1 MDWEEFKLKVSTVLD
16 LVKDRICLDST
27 GDKISYSISNY
38 FFRYTKD
45 DFIEFKDSLNNVQF
59 DGLSVETKNSYEVV
73 LYSLSNNSYAIQRF
87 KSFGQVDDN
96 VYNMSYKTDEASDA
110 MIYNIL
116 CMIDI
121 ENYAWAH
128 LRLLEDNQN
137 QEMYTLF
144 NLLRLFLFNPYTITL
159 YHNNFIDT
167 NKKRMCINSLLFNCA
182 YNYFEHMRIA
192 NNLEDFLG
200 PGTYA
205 KFTKLRRLGLSVPK
219 VLYKPYLLDEY
230 QMAASSKDPMIKFIG
245 FYHVME
251 YFFEQVYKEDLRKTL
266 REILI
271 LPDFSATDNEDLNKV
286 IKAFSDKSLES
297 TPGNEI
303 ESLNLTLK
311 KYVNINNLIDSISL
325 NNQEM
330 IKYYKTNIVPFSKG
344 SKIDFEKPR
353 DKVLSSI
360 ASRIY
365 ATRNS
370 IVHGKSN
377 ELKRKER
384 PLYRPFKDE
393 EILAKEI
400 PLMQAIAEEII
411 IKTGEELKL

>member
-1 MDWEEFKLKVSTVLD
+1 MDWEEFKEKVITVLE
-16 LVKDRICLDST
+16 LVKDEISLDCT
-27 GDKISYSISNY
+27 DEKISYCISNHY
-38 FFRYTKD
+38 FEFTKEE
-45 DFIEFKDSLNNVQF
+45 FTKFKDSLIDIKLTN
-59 DGLSVETKNSYEVV
+59 LAVESYNSYEVI
-73 LYSLSNNSYAIQRF
+73 LYSLSNNPHAVQRF
-87 KSFGQVDDN
+87 KGFGEADDKVN
-96 VYNMSYKTDEASDA
+96 KISYKTDEASDA
-110 MIYNIL
+110 MLYNIL
-116 CMIDI
+116 NMIDVD
-121 ENYAWAH
+121 NYTWAH
-128 LRLLEDNQN
+128 WRKLDDSQDPERF
-137 QEMYTLF
+137 TLF
-144 NLLRLFLFNPYTITL
+144 NLIRLFLFNPYSITL
-159 YHNNFIDT
+159 YHINFIDT
-167 NKKRMCINSLLFNCA
+167 KKKRMCINSLLFNCA

-251 YFFEQVYKEDLRKTL
+251 YFFEQVYKEDLRRTL
-266 REILI
+266 RDILI

-286 IKAFSDKSLES
+286 IKAFSEKNLEC

-311 KYVNINNLIDSISL
+311 KYVNIDTIINSISL
-325 NNQEM
+325 NNQEL
-330 IKYYKTNIVPFSKG
+330 IEYYKTNIVPFSKG
-344 SKIDFEKPR
+344 SKIDFEKPT

-411 IKTGEELKL
+411 IKTAEEL

>member
-1 MDWEEFKLKVSTVLD
+1 
-16 LVKDRICLDST
+16 
-27 GDKISYSISNY
+27 
-38 FFRYTKD
+38 
-45 DFIEFKDSLNNVQF
+45 
-59 DGLSVETKNSYEVV
+59 
-73 LYSLSNNSYAIQRF
+73 
-87 KSFGQVDDN
+87 
-96 VYNMSYKTDEASDA
+96 
-110 MIYNIL
+110 
-116 CMIDI
+116 
-121 ENYAWAH
+121 
-128 LRLLEDNQN
+128 
-137 QEMYTLF
+137 
-144 NLLRLFLFNPYTITL
+144 
-159 YHNNFIDT
+159 
-167 NKKRMCINSLLFNCA
+167 
-182 YNYFEHMRIA
+182 
-192 NNLEDFLG
+192 
-200 PGTYA
+200 
-205 KFTKLRRLGLSVPK
+205 
-219 VLYKPYLLDEY
+219 
-230 QMAASSKDPMIKFIG
+230 MAASSKDPMIKFIG

-311 KYVNINNLIDSISL
+311 KYININNIVASIKL
-325 NNQEM
+325 NNQEL
-330 IKYYKTNIVPFSKG
+330 IEYYKTSIVPFSKG
-344 SKIDFEKPR
+344 PKIDFEKQR
-353 DKVLSSI
+353 EKVISSI

-393 EILAKEI
+393 EILEKEI

-411 IKTGEELKL
+411 IKTGEEIKL

>member
-1 MDWEEFKLKVSTVLD
+1 
-16 LVKDRICLDST
+16 
-27 GDKISYSISNY
+27 
-38 FFRYTKD
+38 
-45 DFIEFKDSLNNVQF
+45 
-59 DGLSVETKNSYEVV
+59 
-73 LYSLSNNSYAIQRF
+73 
-87 KSFGQVDDN
+87 
-96 VYNMSYKTDEASDA
+96 
-110 MIYNIL
+110 
-116 CMIDI
+116 
-121 ENYAWAH
+121 
-128 LRLLEDNQN
+128 
-137 QEMYTLF
+137 
-144 NLLRLFLFNPYTITL
+144 
-159 YHNNFIDT
+159 
-167 NKKRMCINSLLFNCA
+167 MCINSLLFNCA